1 MSMDFKRKIDILDEE
16 IKNLRK
22 YMETLKRFQ
31 VETLEQKNTIYK
43 IKNISIT

>member
-1 MSMDFKRKIDILDEE
+1 MDFKRKIDILDEE
-16 IKNLRK
+16 IESLRK

-43 IKNISIT
+43 IKNISIS